1 MSKKSI
7 KDYLNVAQLE
17 IHEPK
22 HAEDNPRKLKQIIR
36 CTFAVSTRIFQEIY
50 SYGTD
55 VVFFF
60 FSVTIKTLEIF
71 RTTEN
76 K

>member
-17 IHEPK
+17 KHEPK
-22 HAEDNPRKLKQIIR
+22 HAEDNPRKLKQTTR
-36 CTFAVSTRIFQEIY
+36 CTFVVSTRILQEIY
-50 SYGTD
+50 SFTTD

-60 FSVTIKTLEIF
+60 F
-71 RTTEN
+71 N
-76 K
+76 DN

>member
-17 IHEPK
+17 KHEPK
-22 HAEDNPRKLKQIIR
+22 HAEDNPRKLKQTIR

-55 VVFFF
+55 VVFS

>member
-60 FSVTIKTLEIF
+60 SVTIKTLEIF

>member
-17 IHEPK
+17 KHEPK
-22 HAEDNPRKLKQIIR
+22 HAEDNPRKLKQTIR
-36 CTFAVSTRIFQEIY
+36 CTFAVSTRILQEIY
-50 SYGTD
+50 SYRTD

-60 FSVTIKTLEIF
+60 SMTIKTLEIF
-71 RTTEN
+71 KTTEN

>member
-7 KDYLNVAQLE
+7 KDCLNVAQLE

-22 HAEDNPRKLKQIIR
+22 HTEDNPRKLKQTIR

>member
-17 IHEPK
+17 KHEPK
-22 HAEDNPRKLKQIIR
+22 HAEDNPRKLKQTMVHVCGIHKK
-36 CTFAVSTRIFQEIY
+36 FAGNLLLQNRSSI
-50 SYGTD
+50 
-55 VVFFF
+55 F
-60 FSVTIKTLEIF
+60 FSMTIKTVEIF